1 MTSLD
6 LGFMANLR
14 SKMMW
19 HQDRQT
25 ILAQNIAN
33 ADTAGF
39 KGKDLIPFQLD
50 NNTRNQENDLNSVS
64 NTPGH
69 FKITSLSGA
78 IANARAAN
86 GLEVRPNG
94 NAISLEDETLK
105 LTTNQIEFQAASTL
119 YTRSLRMLRL
129 AMGKAG

>member
-6 LGFMANLR
+6 LGFIANLR

-19 HQDRQT
+19 HQNRQT

-33 ADTAGF
+33 ADTVGF
-39 KGKDLIPFQLD
+39 KGQDLTPFQFD
-50 NNTRNQENDLNSVS
+50 NARNPGNDLQSVS

-69 FKITSLSGA
+69 FKITSLRGA
-78 IANARAAN
+78 IANARAVN

-94 NAISLEDETLK
+94 NAINLEDETLK